1 MCKQPRIFEV
11 TILKGSV
18 RCIYYPLRLLNML
31 SYWTFAV
38 NFGNAACAMACPSS
52 FVLRHDICLT

>member
-38 NFGNAACAMACPSS
+38 NSGNAACAMPVSL
-52 FVLRHDICLT
+52 VLRPSHDICLT